1 MHGTKLALEIYLI
14 GLVGTARKSI
24 VICAHVSADYRL
36 CYLVPV
42 AWMFWV
48 NHEKIFAVGL
58 FFVLAP
64 KHLLFLKYFND
75 PGYYVTIQSIINPLT
90 LLMLVFMLAL
100 SCFVH
105 HRKKTT

>member
-48 NHEKIFAVGL
+48 NHEKIVNAQDIMTMRNKTFA
-58 FFVLAP
+58 
-64 KHLLFLKYFND
+64 
-75 PGYYVTIQSIINPLT
+75 
-90 LLMLVFMLAL
+90 
-100 SCFVH
+100 
-105 HRKKTT
+105 